1 MDSRLYSE
9 IGAAVKRA
17 EENGGDLTTK
27 NLFYVAKVAKDLSA
41 KTGADFDMLF
51 SEGVIA
57 MKKSE
62 EKYDPDKNDSFV
74 KFAGVSVRGY
84 MLNAINRQG
93 TLVHIPVNH
102 QKGFKKGKEAE
113 SDATSVRTV
122 DIDAFNYDTLGTV
135 EGTAFFN
142 ERMDILMEGLS
153 TLDYNSQIVLKMKLR
168 LDEFGDMVPSK
179 DDPTKMVYKYQNN
192 MKAIAEMLEIPIPH
206 ASKIYKE
213 ALIKISDYCQS
224 QEK

>member
-9 IGAAVKRA
+9 IGAAVKYA
-17 EENGGDLTTK
+17 EEHGGDLTTR

-62 EKYDPDKNDSFV
+62 EKYDPSKNDNFV

-93 TLVHIPVNH
+93 SLVHIPVNH
-102 QKGFKKGKEAE
+102 QKGFKKGQEASE
-113 SDATSVRTV
+113 DTNIRTL
-122 DIDAFNYDTLGTV
+122 DIDAFNYDTLGV
-135 EGTAFFN
+135 VDGNVFFN
-142 ERMDILMEGLS
+142 ERMDILKDGLE
-153 TLDYNSQIVLKMKLR
+153 TLDVNGRIALKMKLR
-168 LDEFGDMVPSK
+168 LDEYGDMVPDDK
-179 DDPTKMVYKYQNN
+179 DPTKMVYKYQNN
-192 MKAIAEMLEIPIPH
+192 MKAIADTLEVPLPH

-213 ALIKISDYCQS
+213 ALTKITEYCQS

>member
-1 MDSRLYSE
+1 MDSKLYSE
-9 IGAAVKRA
+9 IGAAVKHA
-17 EENGGDLTTK
+17 EKNGGDLTTK
-27 NLFYVAKVAKDLSA
+27 NLFYVAKVAKDLA
-41 KTGADFDMLF
+41 EKTGADFDMLF

-113 SDATSVRTV
+113 SDAASVKTI
-122 DIDAFNYDTLGTV
+122 DIDVFNYDTLGSV
-135 EGTAFFN
+135 DGTAFFN
-142 ERMDILMEGLS
+142 ERMDILMEGLE
-153 TLDYNSQIVLKMKLR
+153 TLDVNGRIALKMKLR
-168 LDEFGDMVPSK
+168 LDEYGDMIPSK
-179 DDPTKMVYKYQNN
+179 EDPTKMVYKYQNS
-192 MKAIAEMLEIPIPH
+192 MKAIAEMLEVPVPH

-213 ALIKISDYCQS
+213 VITNG
-224 QEK
+224 

>member
-9 IGAAVKRA
+9 IGAAVKYA

-27 NLFYVAKVAKDLSA
+27 NLFYVAKVAKDLSS

-113 SDATSVRTV
+113 QDTNIKTV
-122 DIDAFNYDTLGTV
+122 DIDAFNYDTLGSV
-135 EGTAFFN
+135 DGTAFFN
-142 ERMDILMEGLS
+142 ERMDILMEGLE
-153 TLDYNSQIVLKMKLR
+153 TLDVNGRIALKMKLR
-168 LDEFGDMVPSK
+168 LDEYGDMVPSK

-192 MKAIAEMLEIPIPH
+192 MKAIADKLEVPIPH

-213 ALIKISDYCQS
+213 ALMKISEYCQS

>member
-9 IGAAVKRA
+9 IGAAVKYA

-57 MKKSE
+57 MKKVE
-62 EKYDPDKNDSFV
+62 EKYDPEKNDSFV

-113 SDATSVRTV
+113 NDASNVKTI

-135 EGTAFFN
+135 DANPFFN

-153 TLDYNSQIVLKMKLR
+153 TLDYNSQIALKMKLR
-168 LDEFGDMVPSK
+168 LDEFGDMVPSEE
-179 DDPTKMVYKYQNN
+179 DPTKMVYKYQNN
-192 MKAIAEMLEIPIPH
+192 MKAIADMLEVPIPH

-213 ALIKISDYCQS
+213 ALIKISAYCQS

>member
-17 EENGGDLTTK
+17 EKNGGDLTTK

-62 EKYDPDKNDSFV
+62 EKYDPEKNDSFV

-102 QKGFKKGKEAE
+102 QKGFKKGQEAE
-113 SDATSVRTV
+113 VDTNIQTL
-122 DIDAFNYDTLGTV
+122 DIDAFNYDTLGMV
-135 EGTAFFN
+135 DGSAFFN
-142 ERMDILMEGLS
+142 ERMDILKDGLE
-153 TLDYNSQIVLKMKLR
+153 TLDVNSRIALKMKLR
-168 LDEFGDMVPSK
+168 LDEYGDMIPDK
-179 DDPTKMVYKYQNN
+179 DDPTKMVYKYQNS
-192 MKAIAEMLEIPIPH
+192 MKAIAETLEVPVPH

-213 ALIKISDYCQS
+213 ALLKLSEYCQS

>member
-17 EENGGDLTTK
+17 EKNGGDLTTK
-27 NLFYVAKVAKDLSA
+27 NLFYVAKVAKDISS

-62 EKYDPDKNDSFV
+62 EKYDPEKNDSFV

-102 QKGFKKGKEAE
+102 QKGFKKGQEAE
-113 SDATSVRTV
+113 SDTNIQTV
-122 DIDAFNYDTLGTV
+122 DIDAFNYDTLGMV
-135 EGTAFFN
+135 DGSAFFN
-142 ERMDILMEGLS
+142 ERMDILKDGLE
-153 TLDYNSQIVLKMKLR
+153 TLDVNSRIALKMKLR
-168 LDEFGDMVPSK
+168 LDEYGDMVPDI
-179 DDPTKMVYKYQNN
+179 DDPTKMVYKYQNS
-192 MKAIAEMLEIPIPH
+192 MKAIAETLEVPVPH
-206 ASKIYKE
+206 ASKIYRE
-213 ALIKISDYCQS
+213 ALSKISEYCQS

>member
-1 MDSRLYSE
+1 MDNRLYRE
-9 IGAAVKRA
+9 LGNAVKQA
-17 EENGGDLTTK
+17 EKNGGDLTTK
-27 NLFYVAKVAKDLSA
+27 NLFYVAKVAKDISS
-41 KTGADFDMLF
+41 KTGVDFDMLF

-62 EKYDPDKNDSFV
+62 EKYDPEKNDSFV

-102 QKGFKKGKEAE
+102 QKGFKKGQVAE
-113 SDATSVRTV
+113 DDTDVITV
-122 DIDAFNYDTLGTV
+122 DIDAFNYDTLGSV
-135 EGTAFFN
+135 DGGAFFN
-142 ERMDILMEGLS
+142 ERMDILENGLK
-153 TLDYNSQIVLKMKLR
+153 TLDVNSRIALKMKLR
-168 LDEFGDMVPSK
+168 LDEYGDMVPSE

-192 MKAIAEMLEIPIPH
+192 MKAIADTLEVPLAH

-213 ALIKISDYCQS
+213 ALKKRSEYCQS

>member
-17 EENGGDLTTK
+17 EKNGGDLTTK
-27 NLFYVAKVAKDLSA
+27 NLFYVAKVAKDLSS

-62 EKYDPDKNDSFV
+62 EKYDPEKNDSFV

-93 TLVHIPVNH
+93 SLVHIPVNH
-102 QKGFKKGKEAE
+102 QKGFKKGQEAE
-113 SDATSVRTV
+113 IDTNIQTV
-122 DIDAFNYDTLGTV
+122 DIDAFNYDTLGMV
-135 EGTAFFN
+135 DGSAFFN
-142 ERMDILMEGLS
+142 ERMDILKDGLD
-153 TLDYNSQIVLKMKLR
+153 TLDINSRIALKMKLR
-168 LDEFGDMVPSK
+168 LDDYGDMIPSEE
-179 DDPTKMVYKYQNN
+179 DPTKMVYKYQNT
-192 MKAIAEMLEIPIPH
+192 MKAIADTLEVPVPH
-206 ASKIYKE
+206 ATKIYKE
-213 ALIKISDYCQS
+213 ALVKNN
-224 QEK
+224 

>member
-9 IGAAVKRA
+9 IGAAVKYA

-41 KTGADFDMLF
+41 RTGADFDMLF

-62 EKYDPDKNDSFV
+62 EKYDPTKNDNFV

-102 QKGFKKGKEAE
+102 QKGFKKGKEA
-113 SDATSVRTV
+113 DADTNIRTI
-122 DIDAFNYDTLGTV
+122 DIDAFNYDTLGSV
-135 EGTAFFN
+135 DGNIFFN
-142 ERMDILMEGLS
+142 ERMDILKDGLE
-153 TLDYNSQIVLKMKLR
+153 TLDVNGRIALKMKLR
-168 LDEFGDMVPSK
+168 LDEFGDMIPSV
-179 DDPTKMVYKYQNN
+179 DDPTKMVYKYENN
-192 MKAIAEMLEIPIPH
+192 MKAIAEMLEVPVPH

-213 ALIKISDYCQS
+213 ALAKITEYCQS

>member
-1 MDSRLYSE
+1 MDNRLYSE
-9 IGAAVKRA
+9 IGAAVKYA
-17 EENGGDLTTK
+17 EEHGGDLTTK

-41 KTGADFDMLF
+41 RTGADFDMLF

-62 EKYDPDKNDSFV
+62 EKYDPSKNDNFV

-93 TLVHIPVNH
+93 SLVHIPVNH
-102 QKGFKKGKEAE
+102 QKGFRKGQEAE
-113 SDATSVRTV
+113 SDTNVRTL
-122 DIDAFNYDTLGTV
+122 DIDAFNYDKLGSV
-135 EGTAFFN
+135 DGNIFFN
-142 ERMDILMEGLS
+142 ERMEILMEGLE
-153 TLDYNSQIVLKMKLR
+153 TLDVNGRIALKMKLR
-168 LDEFGDMVPSK
+168 LDEYGDMIPDA

-192 MKAIAEMLEIPIPH
+192 MKAIAETLEVPLPH

-213 ALIKISDYCQS
+213 ALMKITEYCQN

>member
-62 EKYDPDKNDSFV
+62 EKYDPEKNDSFV

-93 TLVHIPVNH
+93 SLVHIPVNH
-102 QKGFKKGKEAE
+102 QKGFKKGQEAE
-113 SDATSVRTV
+113 ADTNVQTV
-122 DIDAFNYDTLGTV
+122 DIDAFNYDTLGMV
-135 EGTAFFN
+135 DGSAFCN
-142 ERMDILMEGLS
+142 ERMDILNDGLS
-153 TLDYNSQIVLKMKLR
+153 RLDINGRIALKMKLR
-168 LDEFGDMVPSK
+168 LDEYGDMVQSE
-179 DDPTKMVYKYQNN
+179 DDPNTLVYKYQNN
-192 MKAIAEMLEIPIPH
+192 MKAIAEELEVPVAH
-206 ASKIYKE
+206 ATKIYKE
-213 ALIKISDYCQS
+213 AHAKLSAYCQS

>member
-9 IGAAVKRA
+9 IGAAVKHA
-17 EENGGDLTTK
+17 EKNGGDLTTK

-57 MKKSE
+57 MKKVE

-93 TLVHIPVNH
+93 SLVHIPVNH

-113 SDATSVRTV
+113 SDASNVKTI

-135 EGTAFFN
+135 DANPFFN

-153 TLDYNSQIVLKMKLR
+153 TLDYNSQIALKMKLR

-179 DDPTKMVYKYQNN
+179 EDPTKMVYKYQNN
-192 MKAIAEMLEIPIPH
+192 MKAIADELEVPVPH
-206 ASKIYKE
+206 ATKIYKE
-213 ALIKISDYCQS
+213 ALIKISEYCQS

>member
-17 EENGGDLTTK
+17 EKNGGDLTTK
-27 NLFYVAKVAKDLSA
+27 NLFYVAKVAKDLSS
-41 KTGADFDMLF
+41 KTGVDFDMLF

-62 EKYDPDKNDSFV
+62 EKYDPEKNDSFV

-102 QKGFKKGKEAE
+102 QKGFKKGQEAE
-113 SDATSVRTV
+113 SDTNIQTV
-122 DIDAFNYDTLGTV
+122 DIDAFNYDTLGMV
-135 EGTAFFN
+135 DGSAFFN
-142 ERMDILMEGLS
+142 ERMDILKDGLN
-153 TLDYNSQIVLKMKLR
+153 TLDVNSRIAMKMKLR
-168 LDEFGDMVPSK
+168 LDEYGDMIPSE

-192 MKAIAEMLEIPIPH
+192 MKAIADVLEVPVPH

-213 ALIKISDYCQS
+213 ALIKLSAYCQN

>member
-9 IGAAVKRA
+9 IGAAVKHA

-27 NLFYVAKVAKDLSA
+27 NLFYVAKVAKDLSS

-62 EKYDPDKNDSFV
+62 EKYDPEKNDNFV

-102 QKGFKKGKEAE
+102 QKGFKKGQEIE
-113 SDATSVRTV
+113 YDTTVRTIE
-122 DIDAFNYDTLGTV
+122 IDSFNYDTLGSV
-135 EGTAFFN
+135 DGTAFFN
-142 ERMDILMEGLS
+142 ERMDILMEGLDK
-153 TLDYNSQIVLKMKLR
+153 LDVNSRIALKMKLR
-168 LDEFGDMVPSK
+168 LDEYGDMIPDSN
-179 DDPTKMVYKYQNN
+179 DPTKMVYKYQNN
-192 MKAIAEMLEIPIPH
+192 MKAIADRLEVPVPH

-213 ALIKISDYCQS
+213 ALLKISEYCQN

>member
-1 MDSRLYSE
+1 MDSKLYSE

-17 EENGGDLTTK
+17 EKNDGDLTTK
-27 NLFYVAKVAKDLSA
+27 NLFYVAKVAKDLSS

-62 EKYDPDKNDSFV
+62 EKYDPEKNDSFV

-93 TLVHIPVNH
+93 SLVHIPVNH
-102 QKGFKKGKEAE
+102 QKGFRKGQEAE
-113 SDATSVRTV
+113 SDTNIQTV
-122 DIDAFNYDTLGTV
+122 DIDAFNYDTLGV
-135 EGTAFFN
+135 VDGTAFFN
-142 ERMDILMEGLS
+142 ERMDILMEGLK
-153 TLDYNSQIVLKMKLR
+153 TLDVNSRIALKMKLR
-168 LDEFGDMVPSK
+168 LEEYGDMVPSEE
-179 DDPTKMVYKYQNN
+179 DPTKMVYKYQNS
-192 MKAIAEMLEIPIPH
+192 MKAIAETLEVPIPH

-213 ALIKISDYCQS
+213 ALAKISVYCQS

>member
-9 IGAAVKRA
+9 IGAAVKYA

-41 KTGADFDMLF
+41 KTGVDFDMLF

-62 EKYDPDKNDSFV
+62 EKYDPKKNDNFV

-93 TLVHIPVNH
+93 ALVHIPVNH

-113 SDATSVRTV
+113 HDTNVKTV
-122 DIDAFNYDTLGTV
+122 DIDAFNYDMLGSV
-135 EGTAFFN
+135 DGMAFYN
-142 ERMDILMEGLS
+142 ERMDILMEGIK
-153 TLDYNSQIVLKMKLR
+153 TLDVNSQIALKMKLR
-168 LDEFGDMVPSK
+168 LDEYGDMIPSET
-179 DDPTKMVYKYQNN
+179 DPTKMVYKYQNN
-192 MKAIAEMLEIPIPH
+192 MKAISDKLEVPIPH

-213 ALIKISDYCQS
+213 ALMKISAYCQS

>member
-9 IGAAVKRA
+9 IGAAVKFA

-62 EKYDPDKNDSFV
+62 EKYDPEKNDSFV

-113 SDATSVRTV
+113 HDTDIKTI
-122 DIDAFNYDTLGTV
+122 DIDAFNYDTLGSV
-135 EGTAFFN
+135 DGMAFFN
-142 ERMDILMEGLS
+142 ERMDILEEGLK
-153 TLDYNSQIVLKMKLR
+153 TLDVNSQIALKMKLR
-168 LDEFGDMVPSK
+168 LDEYGDMVPSK
-179 DDPTKMVYKYQNN
+179 VDPTKMVYKYQNN
-192 MKAIAEMLEIPIPH
+192 MKAIAERLEVPVPH

-213 ALIKISDYCQS
+213 ALIKISAYCQS

>member
-1 MDSRLYSE
+1 MDNRLYRE
-9 IGAAVKRA
+9 IGNAVKQA
-17 EENGGDLTTK
+17 EKNGGDLTTK
-27 NLFYVAKVAKDLSA
+27 NLFYVVKVAKDISS
-41 KTGADFDMLF
+41 KTGVDFDMLF

-62 EKYDPDKNDSFV
+62 EKYDPEKNDSFV

-113 SDATSVRTV
+113 QGTDVKTI
-122 DIDAFNYDTLGTV
+122 DIDAFYYDTLGSV
-135 EGTAFFN
+135 DGNVFFN
-142 ERMDILMEGLS
+142 ERMDILNEGLKK
-153 TLDYNSQIVLKMKLR
+153 LDINGRIALKMKLR
-168 LDEFGDMVPSK
+168 LDEYGDMVPS
-179 DDPTKMVYKYQNN
+179 DEDPTKMVYKYQNN
-192 MKAIAEMLEIPIPH
+192 MKAIAETLEVPVTH
-206 ASKIYKE
+206 ASKIYKD
-213 ALIKISDYCQS
+213 ALIKITEYCQS

>member
-17 EENGGDLTTK
+17 EKNGGDLTTK

-62 EKYDPDKNDSFV
+62 EKYDPEKNDSFV

-102 QKGFKKGKEAE
+102 QKGFKKGQEAE
-113 SDATSVRTV
+113 VDTNIQTL
-122 DIDAFNYDTLGTV
+122 DIDAFNYDTLGMV
-135 EGTAFFN
+135 DGSAFFN
-142 ERMDILMEGLS
+142 ERMDILKDGLE
-153 TLDYNSQIVLKMKLR
+153 TLDVNSRIALKMKLR
-168 LDEFGDMVPSK
+168 LDEYGDMVPDV
-179 DDPTKMVYKYQNN
+179 DDPTKMVYKYQNS
-192 MKAIAEMLEIPIPH
+192 MKAIADILEVPVPH

-213 ALIKISDYCQS
+213 ALAKISAYCQS

>member
-9 IGAAVKRA
+9 IGAAVKHA

-27 NLFYVAKVAKDLSA
+27 NLFYVAKVAKDLSS

-62 EKYDPDKNDSFV
+62 EKYDPEKNDSFV

-102 QKGFKKGKEAE
+102 QKGFKKGQEAE
-113 SDATSVRTV
+113 SDTNIQTV
-122 DIDAFNYDTLGTV
+122 DIDAFNYDTLGMV
-135 EGTAFFN
+135 DGSAFFN
-142 ERMDILMEGLS
+142 ERMDILKDGLE
-153 TLDYNSQIVLKMKLR
+153 TLDVNGRIALKMKLR
-168 LDEFGDMVPSK
+168 LDEYGDMIPSE
-179 DDPTKMVYKYQNN
+179 DDPTLMVYKYQNN
-192 MKAIAEMLEIPIPH
+192 MKAIAETLEVPVPH
-206 ASKIYKE
+206 ASKIYM
-213 ALIKISDYCQS
+213 ATNRSPFFINNIW
-224 QEK
+224 

>member
-9 IGAAVKRA
+9 IGAAVKYA

-113 SDATSVRTV
+113 SDTNIKTI
-122 DIDAFNYDTLGTV
+122 DIDAFNYDTLGSV
-135 EGTAFFN
+135 DGTAFFN
-142 ERMDILMEGLS
+142 ERMDILEEGLS
-153 TLDYNSQIVLKMKLR
+153 TLDYNSQIALKMKLR
-168 LDEFGDMVPSK
+168 LDEFGDMVPSD

-192 MKAIAEMLEIPIPH
+192 MKAIAEMLEVPIPH

-213 ALIKISDYCQS
+213 ALIKISAYCQS

>member
-17 EENGGDLTTK
+17 EKNGGDLTTK
-27 NLFYVAKVAKDLSA
+27 NLFYVAKVAKDLSL

-62 EKYDPDKNDSFV
+62 EKYDPEKNDNFV

-102 QKGFKKGKEAE
+102 QKGFKKGQEAE
-113 SDATSVRTV
+113 SDTNVRTI
-122 DIDAFNYDTLGTV
+122 DIDAFNYDTLGMV
-135 EGTAFFN
+135 DGSAFFN
-142 ERMDILMEGLS
+142 ERMDILKDGLE
-153 TLDYNSQIVLKMKLR
+153 TLDINGRIALKMKLR
-168 LDEFGDMVPSK
+168 LDEYGDMVPSE
-179 DDPTKMVYKYQNN
+179 DDPTKMVYKYQNS
-192 MKAIAEMLEIPIPH
+192 MKAIAETLEVPVPH
-206 ASKIYKE
+206 ASKIYRE
-213 ALIKISDYCQS
+213 ALTKITEYCQS

>member
-17 EENGGDLTTK
+17 EKNGGDLTTK

-62 EKYDPDKNDSFV
+62 EKYDPEKNDSFV

-102 QKGFKKGKEAE
+102 QKGFKKGQEAE
-113 SDATSVRTV
+113 SDTNIQTI
-122 DIDAFNYDTLGTV
+122 DIDAFNYDTLGMV
-135 EGTAFFN
+135 DGSAFFN
-142 ERMDILMEGLS
+142 ERMDILKDGLE
-153 TLDYNSQIVLKMKLR
+153 TLDVNGRIALKMKLR
-168 LDEFGDMVPSK
+168 LDEYGDMIPSE
-179 DDPTKMVYKYQNN
+179 DDPTLMVYKYQNN
-192 MKAIAEMLEIPIPH
+192 MKAIAEILEVPVPH

-213 ALIKISDYCQS
+213 ALRKLSAYCQS

>member
-9 IGAAVKRA
+9 IGAAVKYA

-27 NLFYVAKVAKDLSA
+27 NLFYVAKVAKDLSS

-113 SDATSVRTV
+113 QDTNIKTV
-122 DIDAFNYDTLGTV
+122 DIDAFNYDTLGSV
-135 EGTAFFN
+135 DGTAFFN
-142 ERMDILMEGLS
+142 ERMDILMEGLE
-153 TLDYNSQIVLKMKLR
+153 TLDVNGRIALKMKLR
-168 LDEFGDMVPSK
+168 LDEYGDMVPSK

-192 MKAIAEMLEIPIPH
+192 MKAIADKLEVPIPH

-213 ALIKISDYCQS
+213 ALIKISEYCQS

>member
-9 IGAAVKRA
+9 IGAAVKQA
-17 EENGGDLTTK
+17 KKNGGDLTTK
-27 NLFYVAKVAKDLSA
+27 NLFYVAKVAKDISS

-62 EKYDPDKNDSFV
+62 EKYDPEKNDSFV

-93 TLVHIPVNH
+93 TFVHIPVNH
-102 QKGFKKGKEAE
+102 QKGFKKGQEAKV
-113 SDATSVRTV
+113 DTNIQTV
-122 DIDAFNYDTLGTV
+122 DIDAFNYDTLGMVDMNT
-135 EGTAFFN
+135 FFN
-142 ERMDILMEGLS
+142 ERMEILKRGLE
-153 TLDYNSQIVLKMKLR
+153 TLDVNSRIALKMKLR
-168 LDEFGDMVPSK
+168 LDEYCEMVASE
-179 DDPTKMVYKYQNN
+179 DDPTKMVYKYKNN
-192 MKAIAEMLEIPIPH
+192 MKSIADTLEVPVSH

-213 ALIKISDYCQS
+213 ALMKISAYCQYHD
-224 QEK
+224 K

>member
-1 MDSRLYSE
+1 MIDSKFYSE
-9 IGAAVKRA
+9 IGAAVKHA
-17 EENGGDLTTK
+17 EKNGGDLTTK
-27 NLFYVAKVAKDLSA
+27 NLFYVAKVAKDLSS

-62 EKYDPDKNDSFV
+62 EKYDPEKNDSFV

-93 TLVHIPVNH
+93 SLVHIPVNH
-102 QKGFKKGKEAE
+102 QKGFKKGQEAE
-113 SDATSVRTV
+113 SDTNIQTV
-122 DIDAFNYDTLGTV
+122 DIDAFNYDTLGMV
-135 EGTAFFN
+135 DGTAFFN
-142 ERMDILMEGLS
+142 ERMDILNDGLKM
-153 TLDYNSQIVLKMKLR
+153 LDVNGRIALKMKLR
-168 LDEFGDMVPSK
+168 LDEYGDMIPS
-179 DDPTKMVYKYQNN
+179 DEDPTVLVYKYQNN
-192 MKAIAEMLEIPIPH
+192 MKAIADVLEVPVAH

-213 ALIKISDYCQS
+213 ALAKISDYCQS

>member
-9 IGAAVKRA
+9 IGTAVKRA
-17 EENGGDLTTK
+17 EKNGGDLTTK
-27 NLFYVAKVAKDLSA
+27 NLFYVAKVAKDLSS
-41 KTGADFDMLF
+41 KTGVDFDMLF

-62 EKYDPDKNDSFV
+62 EKYDPEKNDSFV

-93 TLVHIPVNH
+93 SLVHIPVNH
-102 QKGFKKGKEAE
+102 QKGFKKGQEAE
-113 SDATSVRTV
+113 IDTNIQTV
-122 DIDAFNYDTLGTV
+122 DIDAFNYDTLGMV
-135 EGTAFFN
+135 DGSAFFN
-142 ERMDILMEGLS
+142 ERMDILKDGLK
-153 TLDYNSQIVLKMKLR
+153 TLDVNGRIALKMKLR
-168 LDEFGDMVPSK
+168 LDEYGDMVP
-179 DDPTKMVYKYQNN
+179 DEEDPTKMVYKYQNS
-192 MKAIAEMLEIPIPH
+192 MKAIAETLEVPVPH

-213 ALIKISDYCQS
+213 ALTKISAYCQS

>member
-9 IGAAVKRA
+9 IGAAVKYA

-62 EKYDPDKNDSFV
+62 EKYDPEKNDNFV

-102 QKGFKKGKEAE
+102 QKGFKKGKEA
-113 SDATSVRTV
+113 DVDTNVKTI
-122 DIDAFNYDTLGTV
+122 DIDAFNYDMLGSV
-135 EGTAFFN
+135 DGMEFFN
-142 ERMDILMEGLS
+142 ERMDILMEGLK
-153 TLDYNSQIVLKMKLR
+153 TLDVNSQIALKMKLR
-168 LDEFGDMVPSK
+168 LDEYGDMVPSA

-192 MKAIAEMLEIPIPH
+192 MKAIAERLEVPVPH

-213 ALIKISDYCQS
+213 ALIKISAYCQG

>member
-9 IGAAVKRA
+9 IGTAVKRA
-17 EENGGDLTTK
+17 EKNGGDLTTK
-27 NLFYVAKVAKDLSA
+27 NLFYVAKVAKDLSS

-62 EKYDPDKNDSFV
+62 EKYDPEKNDSFV

-102 QKGFKKGKEAE
+102 QKGFKKGQEAE
-113 SDATSVRTV
+113 VDTNIQTV
-122 DIDAFNYDTLGTV
+122 DIDAFNYDTLGMV
-135 EGTAFFN
+135 DGSAFFN
-142 ERMDILMEGLS
+142 ERMDILKDGLD
-153 TLDYNSQIVLKMKLR
+153 TLDVNSRIALKMKLR
-168 LDEFGDMVPSK
+168 LDEYGDMIPSEE
-179 DDPTKMVYKYQNN
+179 DPTKMVYKYQNS
-192 MKAIAEMLEIPIPH
+192 MKAIADTLEVPVPH

-213 ALIKISDYCQS
+213 ALAKISAYCQS

>member
-17 EENGGDLTTK
+17 EKNGGDLTTK
-27 NLFYVAKVAKDLSA
+27 NLFYVAKVAKDLSL
-41 KTGADFDMLF
+41 KTGVDFDMLF

-62 EKYDPDKNDSFV
+62 EKYDPEKNDSFV

-102 QKGFKKGKEAE
+102 QKGFKKGQEAE
-113 SDATSVRTV
+113 QDTDVRTV
-122 DIDAFNYDTLGTV
+122 DIDAFNYDTLGYV
-135 EGTAFFN
+135 DGSAFFN
-142 ERMDILMEGLS
+142 ERMDILEDGLK
-153 TLDYNSQIVLKMKLR
+153 TLDVNGRIALKMKLR
-168 LDEFGDMVPSK
+168 LDEYGDMIPSN
-179 DDPTKMVYKYQNN
+179 DDPTKMVYKYQNS
-192 MKAIAEMLEIPIPH
+192 MKAIAETLEVPIPH

-213 ALIKISDYCQS
+213 ALLKITDYCRS

>member
-17 EENGGDLTTK
+17 EKNGGDLTTK
-27 NLFYVAKVAKDLSA
+27 NLFYVAKVAKDLSS

-62 EKYDPDKNDSFV
+62 EKYDPEKNDSFV

-102 QKGFKKGKEAE
+102 QKGFKKGQEAE
-113 SDATSVRTV
+113 SDTNIQTV
-122 DIDAFNYDTLGTV
+122 DIDAFNYDTLGMV
-135 EGTAFFN
+135 DGSAFFN
-142 ERMDILMEGLS
+142 ERMDILKDGLE
-153 TLDYNSQIVLKMKLR
+153 TLDVNSRIALKMKLR
-168 LDEFGDMVPSK
+168 LDEYGDMVPDI
-179 DDPTKMVYKYQNN
+179 DDPTKMVYKYQNS
-192 MKAIAEMLEIPIPH
+192 MKAIAETLEVPVPH
-206 ASKIYKE
+206 ASKIYRE
-213 ALIKISDYCQS
+213 ALSKISEYCQS

>member
-9 IGAAVKRA
+9 IGAAVKYA

-62 EKYDPDKNDSFV
+62 EKYDPDRNDSFV

-113 SDATSVRTV
+113 SDASSVKMV
-122 DIDAFNYDTLGTV
+122 DIDAFNYDTLGSV
-135 EGTAFFN
+135 DGMAFFN

-153 TLDYNSQIVLKMKLR
+153 TLDYNGQIALKMKLR
-168 LDEFGDMVPSK
+168 LDEFGDMIPSK

-192 MKAIAEMLEIPIPH
+192 MKAIADKLEVPIPH

-213 ALIKISDYCQS
+213 ALTKISAYCQS